1 MDKIELLM
9 SNPSFE
15 KSVVV
20 PTDDIATEPITEVK
34 VGPSWIEV
42 TDDIFRSWTG
52 ERRINGDEHHGPV
65 YALGSDVPYTG
76 SRVCGCS
83 ECQSHVEPRFR
94 KN

>member
-1 MDKIELLM
+1 MQSPTRKGYTEAMDKIELLM

-15 KSVVV
+15 KAVVV
-20 PTDDIATEPITEVK
+20 P
-34 VGPSWIEV
+34 